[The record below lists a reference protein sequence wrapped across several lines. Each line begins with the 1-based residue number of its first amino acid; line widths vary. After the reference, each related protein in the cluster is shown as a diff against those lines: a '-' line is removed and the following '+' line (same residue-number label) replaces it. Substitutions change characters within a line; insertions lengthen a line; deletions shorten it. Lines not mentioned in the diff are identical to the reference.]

1 MRLLSFA
8 AALWLVIFFLS
19 ISSVVYAAT
28 IGKAVCWNKL
38 GTVIYEGKVKDMVYA
53 LDNPNMIW
61 LKDLDNN
68 DVFIQ
73 NLECLV
79 YMQDGKAKQFKKDI
93 KHAAH

>member
-19 ISSVVYAAT
+19 ISSVVYASYA
-28 IGKAVCWNKL
+28 GKAVCWNKL

-53 LDNPNMIW
+53 LDNPSMIW
-61 LKDLDNN
+61 LKDFNNN

-79 YMQDGKAKQFKKDI
+79 YMEHGKAKQIKGV
-93 KHAAH
+93 KHATR